1 VTDIVEQVLWLASGQ
16 DDPHSATI
24 IELCVELQSLR
35 SERDRLAAELD
46 AIKRSTWCWLP
57 GDDHSYDYPL
67 EWAEYDLDA
76 KHSPHVEQFYWAGHL
91 PSTWAVFTWAGDDD
105 DGEWNVVEYET
116 EEAARTALSPADVPA
131 TTEAHD
137 NELGGGDQP

>member
-76 KHSPHVEQFYWAGHL
+76 KHSPHV
-91 PSTWAVFTWAGDDD
+91 FTWAGDED